1 MIDQVKNNPE
11 LTAPKELNAKIYPK
25 EYYDLEIKPWNTL
38 IIKYND
44 KFMKK
49 FRNNNYSTN
58 YLNHNSIPTEFTL
71 LRKLA
76 KQIPGCG
83 DWTMISFSKII
94 GKDLPLFE
102 IKEIFPLWIEKFR
115 VTSTEWYKYIIN
127 SKNIIENRDDSGI
140 VEVTWN
146 DYQQILQATLNNN
159 IIITDRWSILNIRSN
174 KIWTKEISI
183 PWVNFSVLDDKKQ
196 RIITHDTKSINILDI
211 KDDLS
216 YTQLQT
222 EDISLRG
229 NLKFATLDKNKNFVI
244 CLFEMDDMDWPPG
257 VKKIQQL
264 KIFQFDHS
272 VDLADPNSP
281 SVLIEQD
288 TINDIRD
295 ICYVDDNDDVVVLD
309 KDYQVRRIQTNMQE
323 FPVGYKGRAK
333 FSKEWLKVRKAVNKT
348 LEDAT
353 ALLAKGI
360 KIDTEEL
367 ATEEED
373 VDIAKLRHQ
382 IWNMSFEEFN
392 NKTLKQL
399 LDTSETVE
407 DLLKVKSIV
416 EAIKRTPEIAAVHGL
431 LDPIESAVFKKY
443 NQAKLDELYI
453 RLDNLA
459 NSLGAGEDFNNLL
472 YIQSSLKEIQ
482 KDRAQIANIAPTAK
496 DKEIKELTQ
505 IVNDKIT
512 EYRDSHQEDIQE
524 KIDINLNTIKEYLE
538 GLDYMPQL
546 TSVYNTDVWKHT
558 ENMIGYL
565 DEEGKKKNKDAMKS
579 LVKTRQNQLGK
590 SLVDI
595 QKRNQAEEQ
604 VKVDEIRNQIG
615 QVKEIIA
622 VIYEEDALKDME
634 KNDPLVLNI
643 RSAIA
648 AIDSNK
654 SQELIVQ
661 LENAFKERILSVK
674 YSKDTTKK
682 WVKSLDKYGIPNS
695 LYFVPEIHKKVRWEL
710 MGKQVG
716 DKIKIYFKTNTGT
729 KIEPDINKKILGNFP
744 FQVTQEEFIDIKKSL
759 AERRSNGKKAEF
771 KKLIEEENQLKS
783 KLWEEYKE
791 NEKYKKLNEKLKV
804 IEKKYYIPRML
815 EVMNSI
821 SGWMRD
827 LHSRPRVPHL
837 SSKTVIGPSI
847 KKFLEEM
854 GKLLDQQMT
863 YKEWFIIV
871 ESEAGTGKNFKID
884 ILAHM
889 TNRELF
895 HISCN
900 QSMEKE
906 DLLFSPE
913 LNAEWSFKQKSE
925 LIRWLQTP
933 GSIILLDEINTLR
946 PGIAKLLN
954 PLLAGQRYINDPQ
967 LGRIYADSSV
977 LIVGLMNPRYY
988 LWTSDIAQEFL
999 DRARIV
1005 NDDYPEELEEGFI
1018 VSKYIDGPVSQ
1029 MTYEEFENFRNKYIV
1044 HGEVPND
1051 KKIYNMFIAISQVM
1065 KVARKIR
1072 ELYSKTMKGEADMDK
1087 ELKFVFSIRA
1097 GNFILQDFNNSKNI
1111 KKSMEDVIMPKVTDS
1126 SQKKMVHKIV
1136 DEVCK

>member
-1 MIDQVKNNPE
+1 M
-11 LTAPKELNAKIYPK
+11 
-25 EYYDLEIKPWNTL
+25 
-38 IIKYND
+38 
-44 KFMKK
+44 
-49 FRNNNYSTN
+49 
-58 YLNHNSIPTEFTL
+58 
-71 LRKLA
+71 
-76 KQIPGCG
+76 
-83 DWTMISFSKII
+83 
-94 GKDLPLFE
+94 
-102 IKEIFPLWIEKFR
+102 
-115 VTSTEWYKYIIN
+115 
-127 SKNIIENRDDSGI
+127 
-140 VEVTWN
+140 
-146 DYQQILQATLNNN
+146 
-159 IIITDRWSILNIRSN
+159 
-174 KIWTKEISI
+174 
-183 PWVNFSVLDDKKQ
+183 
-196 RIITHDTKSINILDI
+196 
-211 KDDLS
+211 
-216 YTQLQT
+216 
-222 EDISLRG
+222 
-229 NLKFATLDKNKNFVI
+229 
-244 CLFEMDDMDWPPG
+244 
-257 VKKIQQL
+257 
-264 KIFQFDHS
+264 
-272 VDLADPNSP
+272 
-281 SVLIEQD
+281 
-288 TINDIRD
+288 
-295 ICYVDDNDDVVVLD
+295 
-309 KDYQVRRIQTNMQE
+309 
-323 FPVGYKGRAK
+323 
-333 FSKEWLKVRKAVNKT
+333 NKT

-682 WVKSLDKYGIPNS
+682 
-695 LYFVPEIHKKVRWEL
+695 
-710 MGKQVG
+710 
-716 DKIKIYFKTNTGT
+716 
-729 KIEPDINKKILGNFP
+729 
-744 FQVTQEEFIDIKKSL
+744 
-759 AERRSNGKKAEF
+759 
-771 KKLIEEENQLKS
+771 
-783 KLWEEYKE
+783 
-791 NEKYKKLNEKLKV
+791 
-804 IEKKYYIPRML
+804 
-815 EVMNSI
+815 
-821 SGWMRD
+821 
-827 LHSRPRVPHL
+827 
-837 SSKTVIGPSI
+837 
-847 KKFLEEM
+847 
-854 GKLLDQQMT
+854 
-863 YKEWFIIV
+863 
-871 ESEAGTGKNFKID
+871 
-884 ILAHM
+884 
-889 TNRELF
+889 
-895 HISCN
+895 
-900 QSMEKE
+900 
-906 DLLFSPE
+906 
-913 LNAEWSFKQKSE
+913 
-925 LIRWLQTP
+925 
-933 GSIILLDEINTLR
+933 
-946 PGIAKLLN
+946 
-954 PLLAGQRYINDPQ
+954 
-967 LGRIYADSSV
+967 
-977 LIVGLMNPRYY
+977 
-988 LWTSDIAQEFL
+988 
-999 DRARIV
+999 
-1005 NDDYPEELEEGFI
+1005 
-1018 VSKYIDGPVSQ
+1018 
-1029 MTYEEFENFRNKYIV
+1029 
-1044 HGEVPND
+1044 
-1051 KKIYNMFIAISQVM
+1051 
-1065 KVARKIR
+1065 
-1072 ELYSKTMKGEADMDK
+1072 
-1087 ELKFVFSIRA
+1087 
-1097 GNFILQDFNNSKNI
+1097 
-1111 KKSMEDVIMPKVTDS
+1111 
-1126 SQKKMVHKIV
+1126 
-1136 DEVCK
+1136 